1 MPRSKVDP
9 GRPSENSPYRSLCMG
24 FWAFEAIA
32 VCFWT
37 VLTADS
43 LSGLYQASG
52 SAVFPVAC
60 AVPCVRFS
68 LYCSKPPFSFTTAT
82 LGMNGWLDLIHQG
95 LSPWKR
101 SPGFPWRTKSRVISR
116 LLHFKNCIAKRPQKA
131 CIHVLRLIPR
141 QYPTYLT
148 WVNSGEAATACQ

>member
-101 SPGFPWRTKSRVISR
+101 SPGFPWRTKSRVACMKVSR
-116 LLHFKNCIAKRPQKA
+116 ASVGFLIFMPSTVWPLFPYPSKHA
-131 CIHVLRLIPR
+131 CPR
-141 QYPTYLT
+141 F
-148 WVNSGEAATACQ
+148 